1 MNERSQT
8 AIFHQIVD
16 EHVSGDPVIVNP
28 STTVSEAVGRMA
40 ASNATAV
47 IVIEASER
55 LAGILTMKD
64 VVRRLAYRVDGDTPV
79 HEVMTYP
86 VKSVAKGDYLYHA
99 IARMRRFGHNHLPVV
114 DAAGR
119 PIGMLRLSNALAAAS
134 ARVMERIDHLTQEGT
149 LDGLREVKAAQ
160 IDLAEDL
167 FLDNL
172 PAPEIQAVLT
182 HLNNDINRRVVDL
195 NLDRMR
201 DEGRGDP
208 PVPFAM
214 LMMGS
219 GGRGENFL
227 RPDQDNGFILEDYPD
242 EAHTEIDGWFIELA
256 ERVTRDLDAVGFP
269 LCHGY
274 VMATNPIWRKTLSQW
289 RKQTAMWVRR
299 RTPFAIRFADIF
311 FDFAWVYGERDLV
324 ASLRAH
330 VTDITKRGHAFLNQ
344 LYQDDSEAGVALG
357 WFGRFITDKDNP
369 EHKGEIN
376 MKHSGTMPLVQAVRL
391 MALKEGIPET
401 GTMARIERLK
411 ACDVLSADEAD
422 YLTGA
427 FRHITHLLL
436 RRQIQNVKRGDQP
449 DNYVDPRDLTE
460 RERDMLVDAFKSI
473 QEFHK
478 RLRSDF
484 TANVF

>member
-8 AIFHQIVD
+8 AIFHQLVD
-16 EHVSGDPVIVNP
+16 DFVTGEPVVVSP
-28 STTVSEAVGRMA
+28 STAVSQAVGRMA
-40 ASNATAV
+40 DQNATAV
-47 IVIEASER
+47 IVVEPNQR

-64 VVRRLAYRVDGDTPV
+64 VVRRLAYRVDADTAIS
-79 HEVMTYP
+79 EVMTDS
-86 VKSVAKGDYLYHA
+86 VKTVARGDYLYHA
-99 IARMRRFGHNHLPVV
+99 IARMRRFGHNHMPVV
-114 DAAGR
+114 NESGQVV
-119 PIGMLRLSNALAAAS
+119 GMLRLSNAMAAAS
-134 ARVMERIDHLTQEGT
+134 ERVMRRIDHLTQEGN

-167 FLDNL
+167 FNDNL

-182 HLNNDINRRVVDL
+182 HLNNDINRRVVEL
-195 NLDRMR
+195 KLAKMR
-201 DEGRGDP
+201 DEGLGEP

-242 EAHTEIDGWFIELA
+242 KDHTAIDGWFIDLA
-256 ERVTRDLDAVGFP
+256 ERVTRDLDAIGFP

-274 VMATNPIWRKTLSQW
+274 VMATNPMWRKTLSQW
-289 RKQTAMWVRR
+289 RAQTSMWIRR
-299 RTPFAIRFADIF
+299 RTSFAIRFADIF

-324 ASLRAH
+324 AALRRH
-330 VTDITKRGHAFLNQ
+330 VTEITQRGHAFLLQ

-357 WFGRFITDKDNP
+357 WFGRFITDKEHP
-369 EHKGEIN
+369 EHRGEIN

-391 MALKEGIPET
+391 LALKEGIPET
-401 GTMARIERLK
+401 STLARIERLRE
-411 ACDVLSADEAD
+411 AGFMSADEAD

-427 FRHITHLLL
+427 FGHITHLLL
-436 RRQIQNVKRGDQP
+436 RRQIRNVKAGRQP
-449 DNYVDPRDLTE
+449 DNYVNPKDLTE
-460 RERDMLVDAFKSI
+460 RERDMLVDAFTTI
-473 QEFHK
+473 QDFHK
-478 RLRSDF
+478 RLRSEF